1 MVDQRSRDRPARL
14 LPALDWLGH
23 YRRAWLRGDLV
34 AALTTWALVVP
45 QAIAYSQI
53 AQLPPQAGLFA
64 AFAGL
69 LGYALFGSSR
79 QLVVSPTSATAAISA
94 ALVAPVAMGD
104 ATRFGELSAALAIL
118 VGVVL
123 VALGVLH
130 VGFVSR
136 FISASVQAGFMFGLG
151 LTIIVGQLPALLGV
165 SKGWGDL
172 FPQLWHL
179 LTRLGD
185 VNGWTAA
192 VGLGGLALLL
202 GLKRVA
208 PGIPAALLVVVASI
222 VVVALGDLADRGV
235 DVIGEIEGAVP
246 VPALPS
252 VGWDELLSLLPGAL
266 AIAII
271 GYAETATVGE
281 SLGDEHGYNIQPDR
295 ELTATGLANV
305 LAGLFQ
311 GFITGGGASQSAAND
326 RAGANTQLVSLLVS
340 ALTVLTAVALLP
352 LFRDLPQA
360 ALAAIVISAVI
371 GFLNLP
377 ALRRIRR
384 LRRDSFALATFTL
397 LGVLVLGVLGGLLL
411 AVVISILLLLGR
423 QSRPG
428 TSVLG
433 RVPPG
438 DVYVAIDHEPAARA
452 EPGLLVLRLDAPL
465 LFINAKLL
473 RDRVREQLAAAETPV
488 RIVLLDLQF
497 TPALDV
503 ESLDVLS
510 SLRGELFQRGV
521 ALWLANARAEVQ
533 DLLRRSGLAEAVG
546 EARIYRSLA
555 DAIPDA
561 RAALRS

>member
-1 MVDQRSRDRPARL
+1 
-14 LPALDWLGH
+14 
-23 YRRAWLRGDLV
+23 
-34 AALTTWALVVP
+34 
-45 QAIAYSQI
+45 
-53 AQLPPQAGLFA
+53 
-64 AFAGL
+64 
-69 LGYALFGSSR
+69 
-79 QLVVSPTSATAAISA
+79 
-94 ALVAPVAMGD
+94 
-104 ATRFGELSAALAIL
+104 
-118 VGVVL
+118 
-123 VALGVLH
+123 
-130 VGFVSR
+130 
-136 FISASVQAGFMFGLG
+136 
-151 LTIIVGQLPALLGV
+151 
-165 SKGWGDL
+165 
-172 FPQLWHL
+172 
-179 LTRLGD
+179 
-185 VNGWTAA
+185 
-192 VGLGGLALLL
+192 
-202 GLKRVA
+202 
-208 PGIPAALLVVVASI
+208 
-222 VVVALGDLADRGV
+222 
-235 DVIGEIEGAVP
+235 
-246 VPALPS
+246 
-252 VGWDELLSLLPGAL
+252 
-266 AIAII
+266 
-271 GYAETATVGE
+271 VGE
-281 SLGDEHGYNIQPDR
+281 SLADGHGYNIQPDR

-360 ALAAIVISAVI
+360 ALAAIVISAVL

-384 LRRDSFALATFTL
+384 LRRDSFALAMFTL
-397 LGVLVLGVLGGLLL
+397 LGVLLLGVLGGLLL

-438 DVYVAIDHEPAARA
+438 DVYVATDHEPAART

-473 RDRVREQLAAAETPV
+473 RDRVREQLAAETPV

-546 EARIYRSLA
+546 EARIYRSPA